1 MAYTTIDNP
10 ELYFQTEIYTGNGT
24 DGRTITL
31 SGSEDMQPNF
41 VWIKNRGTTDNHHLF
56 DSVRGVN
63 KALSTSTTNSE
74 SDAPSSGYVSGF
86 VSDGFT
92 VTSGS
97 SADDNVNKNT
107 ETYVSW
113 NWKESADAGM
123 DLVSFTGN
131 ETARTISHSLSA
143 VPKFMFI
150 KNRDSG
156 TSGWYNYHHKLGAT
170 HAVHFNATDAS
181 GSNSTIW
188 NDTAPTSSVFTV
200 GTNSGVNG
208 NSNNCIA
215 YLFSEKQGFSKFGSY
230 TGNGNADGPF
240 IFCGFRPALV
250 VTKKSSDTGDWIIYD
265 NKRDPNNLVHGRIL
279 LNSNAVEYTADS
291 HGIDFL
297 SNGFKIR
304 TSDQSW
310 NESGETFIYMAF
322 AESPFVNSNGVP
334 CNAR

>member
-1 MAYTTIDNP
+1 M
-10 ELYFQTEIYTGNGT
+10 
-24 DGRTITL
+24 
-31 SGSEDMQPNF
+31 
-41 VWIKNRGTTDNHHLF
+41 V
-56 DSVRGVN
+56 
-63 KALSTSTTNSE
+63 
-74 SDAPSSGYVSGF
+74 
-86 VSDGFT
+86 
-92 VTSGS
+92 
-97 SADDNVNKNT
+97 
-107 ETYVSW
+107 
-113 NWKESADAGM
+113 
-123 DLVSFTGN
+123 
-131 ETARTISHSLSA
+131 SHSLSA
-143 VPKFMFI
+143 KPKLVI
-150 KNRDSG
+150 AKNRERVSD
-156 TSGWYNYHHKLGAT
+156 WLVYHAGMDAT
-170 HAVHFNATDAS
+170 GDYALFLH
-181 GSNSTIW
+181 SNSAKDNSQNYW
-188 NDTAPTSSVFTV
+188 GDTEATTSAFSV
-200 GTNSGVNG
+200 GTRQENNQSGEDI
-208 NSNNCIA
+208 IA
-215 YLFSEKQGFSKFGSY
+215 YCFAEKQGFSKFGSY